1 MSAAANSNSQAV
13 LADLAREI
21 NEHETSRR
29 ACEVKGLMHGFRIGQ
44 LLLKAKAVTTH
55 GKFLD
60 WAKANT
66 SVTPRMCQFYMRA
79 ARDPRL
85 QWELEHEYETVS
97 HLTLTAAIKLD
108 RQPKDRE
115 DKARLAMA
123 KAIAAKWEAHK
134 EIRRRYVDCLGEV
147 RQALRE
153 EGDNDETFKAWLVEN
168 AGVGP
173 AFADNL
179 PDMLDQEYDDAVWTD
194 AVFDDVLAGLKGG
207 KLP

>member
-1 MSAAANSNSQAV
+1 MSGASNSNSQAV

-44 LLLKAKAVTTH
+44 LLLKAKAVTPH

-85 QWELEHEYETVS
+85 QWAIEQEYETVS
-97 HLTLTAAIKLD
+97 HLTITAAVNLD

-115 DKARLAMA
+115 DKARLNMA
-123 KAIAAKWEAHK
+123 KAIAAKWEANK

-147 RQALRE
+147 QHALRV
-153 EGDNDETFKAWLVEN
+153 EGCNDESFKTWLVEN

-173 AFADNL
+173 AFADRV
-179 PDMLDQEYDDAVWTD
+179 PEMLGREYDDAVWTD
-194 AVFDDVLAGLKGG
+194 AMLDDVVAGLKDGR
-207 KLP
+207 LP